1 MNNFLIKI
9 LDLKARFAFF
19 IKEIKINQ
27 GWVLPAFVHLASL
40 MGLAL
45 VGVNKAGS
53 NAFFV
58 QRKLLNEFIKET
70 ALQACMGAASFSD
83 SRDAHGDLTFQR
95 GASRREIIAD
105 MPLVDVVTGAT
116 LLVSELT

>member
-1 MNNFLIKI
+1 MNNLLIKF
-9 LDLKARFAFF
+9 LDLKARFACF
-19 IKEIKINQ
+19 IQEIKINQ
-27 GWVLPAFVHLASL
+27 GWILPAFLHLASQ
-40 MGLAL
+40 MYLAL
-45 VGVNKAGS
+45 VGVNKAEI

-70 ALQACMGAASFSD
+70 ALQACMGAATFSD
-83 SRDAHGDLTFQR
+83 SRDAHGGLTFHR